1 MDQNASANVQGSPAN
16 PASAPQGDAAN
27 ANVQAPAAAEAN
39 TGASQTTD
47 PGAGVAD
54 SKPSFDPEIQKF
66 LDNQNIKTDDLT
78 AAVTELAKRN
88 MKLRGSQSEAQSVAE
103 VLKQPAAPAKPAEPA
118 EPVKQPEPQQT
129 SQPHNLSDMDIAT
142 VSLFVKQQYPDV
154 TTDAEFYKSMIAD
167 GFRPTT
173 PDGQINL
180 KAVTSYAAYRQKLA
194 EADKAIAANAPQASS
209 IPQPST
215 APEYADVERVQTMTE
230 QAAQNIVLFSN
241 QEKRYGRPGH
251 PQYNEAVKFLQ
262 EQARKK

>member
-1 MDQNASANVQGSPAN
+1 MDQNASANVQGTPAN

-27 ANVQAPAAAEAN
+27 ATAPASTAVETTA
-39 TGASQTTD
+39 GVSQTTD
-47 PGAGVAD
+47 PGAGV
-54 SKPSFDPEIQKF
+54 SEPSFDPEIQKF
-66 LDNQNIKTDDLT
+66 LDNQNIKTDDLK

-88 MKLRGSQSEAQSVAE
+88 MKLRGNQETQTVAE
-103 VLKQPAAPAKPAEPA
+103 VLKQPAAPAKAEPA

-142 VSLFVKQQYPDV
+142 VSLYVKQQYPDV

-173 PDGQINL
+173 ADGQINI
-180 KAVTSYAAYRQKLA
+180 KAVSSYAAYKQKLA
-194 EADKAIAANAPQASS
+194 DAEKAIASSQPQASS

-215 APEYADVERVQTMTE
+215 APEYADVEKVQTMTE

-241 QEKRYGRPGH
+241 KEKRYGRPGH
-251 PQYNEAVKFLQ
+251 PQYDEAVKFLH
-262 EQARKK
+262 EQARK